1 MNNPSSAIDI
11 QEGDTIVG
19 TKKMVMARIHA
30 LSRLQQK
37 DASVRI
43 SRPKKVSAVQVDF
56 AHIYIHIK
64 HHSNIDILNSTA

>member
-19 TKKMVMARIHA
+19 TKKLVMARIHA

-56 AHIYIHIK
+56 AHIYTYK
-64 HHSNIDILNSTA
+64 ASF